1 MNIPGTVTHRITL
14 ACARVMLS
22 VNKGINITIIPARRQ
37 QYRCDT
43 LRNPH
48 KKPAVNHQQGDG
60 KAG

>member
-1 MNIPGTVTHRITL
+1 
-14 ACARVMLS
+14 MLS

-60 KAG
+60 KAGKKAKRKMAV